1 MFWLGMALV
10 IIGLILLI
18 GEVHIPGFFIA
29 IPGTILLILGLAIM
43 IMGNVDIVT
52 ASILIIISAI
62 GSSLFTLWFYRKLG
76 EPELPS
82 TTTPDQFVGKTG
94 IVTKEIEPGTLKG
107 KVRIDHQIWSATA
120 DKKIEEGKKVIVKK
134 AEGVHLVVEEVK

>member
-1 MFWLGMALV
+1 MFWLGVALV
-10 IIGLILLI
+10 IIGLILLLA
-18 GEVHIPGFFIA
+18 EVHIPGFFIA

-107 KVRIDHQIWSATA
+107 KVRIENQIWSATA
-120 DKKIEEGKKVIVKK
+120 DDKIEEGKKVVVKK